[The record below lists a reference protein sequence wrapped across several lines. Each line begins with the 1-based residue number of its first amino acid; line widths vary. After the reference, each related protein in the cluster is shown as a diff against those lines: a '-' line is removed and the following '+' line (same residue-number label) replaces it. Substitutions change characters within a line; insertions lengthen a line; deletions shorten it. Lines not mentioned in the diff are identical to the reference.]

1 MRNTLTIIKKLEELD
16 IYLNK
21 IYPNFPKKDKLLKE
35 EIKEVIK
42 NIYVYIYIIV
52 YKYNQDIGIETI
64 SLIKYLNNLI
74 DNMYQ
79 KKIINN
85 HKYLYIDNLVI
96 DITKL
101 LRGYVNEKS
110 K

>member
-1 MRNTLTIIKKLEELD
+1 MRNTLIIIDKLEKLD
-16 IYLNK
+16 IYLNE

-35 EIKEVIK
+35 EIKKVIK
-42 NIYVYIYIIV
+42 DIYLNIYIIV
-52 YKYNQDIGIETI
+52 YQYNIDIGIETI

-74 DNMYQ
+74 DNMYH
-79 KKIINN
+79 KRIINN
-85 HKYLYIDNLVI
+85 HKYLYIGNLVI

-101 LRGYVNEKS
+101 LRGYINEKS